1 MNFTIAAVATFAV
14 LAATSTQASAVS
26 RAVKMACIGDYL
38 SYCSAH
44 SPGSPGVRKCFRA
57 NGSKL
62 SKRCVGAL
70 VKAGMVSQSEVSRR
84 AAKLRRR

>member
-1 MNFTIAAVATFAV
+1 MNTTIIAAITFAV
-14 LAATSTQASAVS
+14 LAASATQASAVS
-26 RAVKMACIGDYL
+26 QAVKMACIGDYL

-44 SPGSPGVRKCFRA
+44 SPGSPGVRSCFRA

-62 SKRCVGAL
+62 SKGCVGAL

-84 AAKLRRR
+84 AASLGR

>member
-1 MNFTIAAVATFAV
+1 MHTTIIAAITFAV
-14 LAATSTQASAVS
+14 LAATATQASAVS

-44 SPGSPGVRKCFRA
+44 SPGSPGVRTCFRA

-70 VKAGMVSQSEVSRR
+70 INAGMVSQSEVSRR
-84 AAKLRRR
+84 AAKLGR